1 MWVKMAAN
9 NIIESGKRVIRIE
22 KEAIAAVEERIGE
35 NFAKAVQLILD
46 RPGRVIVT
54 GMGKSGAIGKKVSAT
69 FASTGTTSA
78 FLHPAEGVHGDLGM
92 VHKNDI
98 VLAISKSGETSEI
111 IHLLPS
117 FRRLNVPL
125 IAMTGNKAST
135 IARYADVSLD
145 ISVEQEACPND
156 LAPTAST
163 TVSLVIGD
171 ALAVALLEAR
181 GFSVDDFAL
190 LHPGGSL
197 GKKLLIRVSDL
208 MEKDH
213 LLPYCHADDLM
224 RVAVIEMAQKR
235 GICPVVDKEMKL
247 IGVLTTGDLNRLI
260 EKTENFMNIP
270 VLQVMNR
277 SPKSINKDDLASIA
291 YQAMEKFRIIS
302 MPVLDEQKK
311 LIGVIHLHDI
321 MQEGISG

>member
-1 MWVKMAAN
+1 MAAN

-35 NFAKAVQLILD
+35 NFAKAVQFILD

-54 GMGKSGAIGKKVSAT
+54 GMGKSGAIGKKISAT

-78 FLHPAEGVHGDLGM
+78 FLHPAEGVHGDLGI

-117 FRRLNVPL
+117 FRRLNLPL
-125 IAMTGNKAST
+125 IAMTGNKDST
-135 IARYADVSLD
+135 ISRYADVSLE

-181 GFSVDDFAL
+181 GFSANDFAL

-197 GKKLLIRVSDL
+197 GKKLLLRVSDL
-208 MEKDH
+208 MEKDN
-213 LLPYCHADDLM
+213 LLPYCHIDDLM
-224 RVAVIEMAQKR
+224 RVAVMEMAQKR

-270 VLQVMNR
+270 VSQVMNK
-277 SPKSINKDDLASIA
+277 SPKSIYKDDLASIA
-291 YQAMEKFRIIS
+291 YQAMEKYRIIS

-321 MQEGISG
+321 MQEGIS

>member
-1 MWVKMAAN
+1 MKEEMTAN
-9 NIIESGKRVIRIE
+9 SIIESGKHVIRIE

-35 NFAKAVQLILD
+35 NFAKAVQIILD

-54 GMGKSGAIGKKVSAT
+54 GMGKSGAIGKKISAT
-69 FASTGTTSA
+69 LASTGTTSA

-98 VLAISKSGETSEI
+98 VLAISKSGETAEI

-117 FRRLNVPL
+117 FRRLDVPL
-125 IAMTGNKAST
+125 IAMIGNKDST
-135 IARYADVSLD
+135 ISRYAEVSLD

-171 ALAVALLEAR
+171 ALAVALLEAK
-181 GFSVDDFAL
+181 GFSADDFAL

-208 MEKDH
+208 MAINNQ
-213 LLPYCHADDLM
+213 LPFCYTDDLM
-224 RVAVIEMAQKR
+224 RVAVMEMAQKR
-235 GICPVVDKEMKL
+235 GIYPVVDKELHLK
-247 IGVLTTGDLNRLI
+247 GVITTGDLNRLI
-260 EKTENFMNIP
+260 QKTENFLSIL
-270 VLQVMNR
+270 VSDVMNR
-277 SPKSINKDDLASIA
+277 LPKSIDKNDLASIA
-291 YQAMEKFRIIS
+291 YHEMEKFRIIA

>member
-1 MWVKMAAN
+1 MAAN

-22 KEAIAAVEERIGE
+22 KEALAAVEERIGE
-35 NFAKAVQLILD
+35 NFAKAVQFILD

-54 GMGKSGAIGKKVSAT
+54 GMGKSGAIGKKISAT

-78 FLHPAEGVHGDLGM
+78 FLHPAEGVHGDLGI

-117 FRRLNVPL
+117 FRRLNLPL
-125 IAMTGNKAST
+125 IAMTGNKDST
-135 IARYADVSLD
+135 ISRYADVSLD

-181 GFSVDDFAL
+181 GFSANDFAL

-197 GKKLLIRVSDL
+197 GKKLLLRVSDL
-208 MEKDH
+208 MEKDN
-213 LLPYCHADDLM
+213 LLPYCHIDDLM
-224 RVAVIEMAQKR
+224 RVAVMEMAQKR

-270 VLQVMNR
+270 VSQVMNK
-277 SPKSINKDDLASIA
+277 SPKSIYKDDLASIA
-291 YQAMEKFRIIS
+291 YQAMEKYRIIS

-321 MQEGISG
+321 MQEGIS

>member
-1 MWVKMAAN
+1 MTDK
-9 NIIESGKRVIRIE
+9 NIIETGKRVIRIE

-35 NFAKAVQLILD
+35 DFAKAVQLILD

-54 GMGKSGAIGKKVSAT
+54 GIGKSGAVGKKISAT

-98 VLAISKSGETSEI
+98 VLAISKSGETTEI

-117 FRRLNVPL
+117 FRRLKVPL
-125 IAMTGNKAST
+125 IAFTGNKDST
-135 IARYADVSLD
+135 ISRYADVSLD

-181 GFSVDDFAL
+181 GFSADDFAL
-190 LHPGGSL
+190 LHPGGAL
-197 GKKLLIRVSDL
+197 GKKLLVRVSDL
-208 MEKDH
+208 MARNE
-213 LLPYCHADDLM
+213 LLPYCYLDDLM
-224 RVAVIEMAQKR
+224 RVAVMEMAQKR
-235 GICPVVDKEMKL
+235 GICPVINKEMNL
-247 IGVLTTGDLNRLI
+247 VGVITTGDLNRLI
-260 EKTENFMNIP
+260 QKTENFLSIP
-270 VLQVMNR
+270 VSEVMNPN
-277 SPKSINKDDLASIA
+277 PKYIHKDDLASIA
-291 YQAMEKFRIIS
+291 YGEMEKFRIIA
-302 MPVLDEQKK
+302 MPVLDEQNK

-321 MQEGISG
+321 MQEGINA

>member
-1 MWVKMAAN
+1 MAAN
-9 NIIESGKRVIRIE
+9 SIIETGKRVIRIE

-35 NFAKAVQLILD
+35 NFAKAVQLILN

-54 GMGKSGAIGKKVSAT
+54 GMGKSGAIGKKISAT
-69 FASTGTTSA
+69 LASTGTTSA

-125 IAMTGNKAST
+125 IAMIGNKNST
-135 IARYADVSLD
+135 LARYAEASLD
-145 ISVEQEACPND
+145 ISVAQEACPND

-181 GFSVDDFAL
+181 GFSADDFAL

-197 GKKLLIRVSDL
+197 GKKLLLRVSDI
-208 MEKDH
+208 MEKDKR
-213 LLPYCHADDLM
+213 LPYCHENDLM

-235 GICPVVDKEMKL
+235 GICPVVDRDNKL
-247 IGVLTTGDLNRLI
+247 TGVLTTGDLNRLI

-270 VLQVMNR
+270 VIEVMNK
-277 SPKSINKDDLASIA
+277 SPKSIEKDDLATIA
-291 YQAMEKFRIIS
+291 YQKMDEYKIIS

>member
-1 MWVKMAAN
+1 MAAN

-35 NFAKAVQLILD
+35 NFAKAVQFILD

-54 GMGKSGAIGKKVSAT
+54 GMGKSGAIGKKISAT

-78 FLHPAEGVHGDLGM
+78 FLHPAEGVHGDLGI

-117 FRRLNVPL
+117 FRRLNLPL
-125 IAMTGNKAST
+125 IAMTGNKDST
-135 IARYADVSLD
+135 ISRYADVSLD

-181 GFSVDDFAL
+181 GFSANDFAL

-197 GKKLLIRVSDL
+197 GKKLLLRVSDL
-208 MEKDH
+208 MEKDN
-213 LLPYCHADDLM
+213 LLPYCHIDDLM
-224 RVAVIEMAQKR
+224 RVAVMEMAQKR

-270 VLQVMNR
+270 VSQVMNK
-277 SPKSINKDDLASIA
+277 SPKSIYKDDLASIA
-291 YQAMEKFRIIS
+291 YQAMEKYRIIS

-321 MQEGISG
+321 MQEGIS